1 MQASNRS
8 AREIAR
14 IFSDGDGDISPEYQ
28 RGSVWTE
35 DQRIALVRSWLM
47 GVPIPSI
54 VINDRIFGAWPNDKR
69 GPSGGYAYSA
79 IDGKQRIETA
89 IAWFGG
95 EFAVPASWFAPGDVE
110 VTEETEDG
118 PYVRYTGLAIAERP
132 ADRDLARRLV
142 GCGGGCREAE
152 RCKHDDRPH
161 GFFFSTASAGNSS
174 QTGLLVCQCCG
185 QVGQSSIQASW
196 KIAKRILAPSMTA
209 PVRLTS

>member
-47 GVPIPSI
+47 GIPIPSI
-54 VINDRIFGAWPNDKR
+54 VINDRIFGAWPNDKQ
-69 GPSGGYAYSA
+69 GPVGGYAYSA

-118 PYVRYTGLAIAERP
+118 PYVRYTGLAIAERRHQGNSFMLP
-132 ADRDLARRLV
+132 TVEAKVATLQE
-142 GCGGGCREAE
+142 EAE
-152 RCKHDDRPH
+152 IYVLLNGAGTPQ
-161 GFFFSTASAGNSS
+161 SAEAMANAARVAQG
-174 QTGLLVCQCCG
+174 
-185 QVGQSSIQASW
+185 
-196 KIAKRILAPSMTA
+196 
-209 PVRLTS
+209 